1 MKTDLTKIE
10 KPIGLLDPATQE
22 ALVTHDGPFQI
33 YTLTEGWRFWNPRRA
48 DGKRRP
54 FHKAAVIRVKPQPL
68 QGRKVTTL
76 TVECD
81 ETVNTIDAITLN
93 GRRFVPEPYPGK
105 TGRSA

>member
-1 MKTDLTKIE
+1 MNTDLTKID

-33 YTLTEGWRFWNPRRA
+33 YTLHEGWRFWNPLRT

-54 FHKAAVIRVKPQPL
+54 FPKDAVIRVKPQPL
-68 QGRKVTTL
+68 HGHKVTTL

-81 ETVNTIDAITLN
+81 ETGNRVDVIVVN